1 MPDHIIVPRLVF
13 LWACVCQCVTLR
25 WGSVNGE
32 PSRVTNGSTNGIHP
46 SASQDSVAIET
57 VPPPRALEVVA
68 ALNAA
73 HDEAC
78 EKYTERFINRC
89 SA

>member
-32 PSRVTNGSTNGIHP
+32 PST
-46 SASQDSVAIET
+46 QDH
-57 VPPPRALEVVA
+57 VPPALPWVMHIGILGLTLWPVRKCAIVDLE
-68 ALNAA
+68 L
-73 HDEAC
+73 
-78 EKYTERFINRC
+78 
-89 SA
+89 

>member
-1 MPDHIIVPRLVF
+1 MLIYSRVPNTN
-13 LWACVCQCVTLR
+13 ASSAAS
-25 WGSVNGE
+25 SVNGK
-32 PSRVTNGSTNGIHP
+32 PSRVTNGSTNGIH
-46 SASQDSVAIET
+46 SSISQDSVAIET